1 MICSSWKEYLCKG
14 CKVCGDMEII
24 VSAFSRHKPTKCYLE
39 QEKERKSEE
48 GSLSKL
54 LHDAL
59 KYKQGVE
66 RFSTL
71 SAWH

>member
-1 MICSSWKEYLCKG
+1 
-14 CKVCGDMEII
+14 MEII